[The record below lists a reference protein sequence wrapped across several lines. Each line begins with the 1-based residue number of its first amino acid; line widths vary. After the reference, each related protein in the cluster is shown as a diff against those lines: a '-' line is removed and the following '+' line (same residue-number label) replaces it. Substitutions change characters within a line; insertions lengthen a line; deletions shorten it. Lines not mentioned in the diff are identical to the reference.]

1 MRVAAKEKRFLD
13 ALEALFTGAEVDGDS
28 GFVNLMRMKRQYF
41 QSWQEPLL
49 EKIDGRV
56 EKRDDFREE
65 LFDKLYTF
73 FSRYFCESGSIYFR
87 HLPAFAKIYER
98 VYADG
103 SDVALSWKTHMLYYV
118 KSDVLV
124 RSMPVELKEEGPPA
138 WKTWRFDFDASQI
151 EHKRNNEKREF
162 VFAFLEVEKTTG
174 KGPILRLQVSYSEK
188 GKKTK
193 VDDILKQ
200 ARKAGLRL
208 SEEILEKA
216 FRVFRRQTE
225 ADYFINKDA
234 RGFLREQFDLW
245 MHQYLFQE
253 ETIFEQ
259 KRLNQLQFLQETAH
273 DIIDFIAQF
282 EDELR
287 RAWEKPKFV
296 RNVNYVVTL
305 DKLPDKTL
313 KKITEHKG
321 AKAQIKEWRALG
333 MVDDEFSMT
342 DLSKGQ
348 KDLTDKN
355 GANGV
360 RKFLPLDTK
369 HFKSLEIEILEA
381 LGNMD
386 EALDGELAHSENW
399 QALNTL
405 QRRYK
410 EQVKCIYIDP
420 PYNTDASEI
429 AYKNG
434 YKNAS
439 WITLLENRIVQS
451 APTLMTEGVF
461 IAAIDDTEMVPLSLL
476 LEICMPIWERNVV
489 VVNHHPAG
497 AGLEGTNISCTHEYA
512 IFMTPPNVKIL
523 RGEKKDIGQTERGFV
538 RTGTAESN
546 LRIGRPNSFYAILVN
561 PKTFKVMGAEEPPQG
576 TDYPKEGTPEGWIR
590 IYPIGTDGTE
600 RVWRRSYESFLNE
613 YKKGNII
620 CKNGVSIYQLIEETN
635 RRRPI
640 FSNWTDK
647 KYNAGVHGSNLLTAI
662 MGKAG
667 TFSYPKS
674 IYNVEDCIKS
684 CVYEDKEVVLDFF
697 AGSGTTAHAVINLN
711 REDGGKRK
719 YLLIEMGDYFHTVL
733 LPRIKKV
740 VYSKDW
746 KDGKP
751 VSHEGSSH
759 CFKYYNLEQYE
770 ETLKNSH
777 YKDGEQLEID
787 SQKSPFEQYV
797 FFGDDKLAHAVQSAK
812 NGKMEINLKDLYK
825 DIDIAESLSNIL
837 GKPIRRHA
845 TDEVTFADGT
855 TEKTNPAKMTEAEKR
870 HFISLI
876 KPYLW
881 WGE

>member
-1 MRVAAKEKRFLD
+1 MVIGHKEKRFLD
-13 ALEALFTGAEVDGDS
+13 ALEALFIGAEVEGDS
-28 GFVNLMRMKRQYF
+28 GFVNLMRIKRQYF
-41 QSWQEPLL
+41 ESIQPMLMAA
-49 EKIDGRV
+49 IDRRAAP
-56 EKRDDFREE
+56 ETSFREE
-65 LFDKLYTF
+65 LFDKLWTF
-73 FSRYFCESGSIYFR
+73 FRRYFSESGSIYFR
-87 HLPAFAKIYER
+87 HLPAFAKTYER
-98 VYADG
+98 VYADDK
-103 SDVALSWKTHMLYYV
+103 DVALAWKTQMLYYV

-124 RSMPVELKEEGPPA
+124 RSMPVKLPERDHLGDIR
-138 WKTWRFDFDASQI
+138 RFYFDATEI

-162 VFAFLEVEKTTG
+162 VFAFDKVDDADGWPVLHLK
-174 KGPILRLQVSYSEK
+174 VSYSEK

-193 VDDILKQ
+193 SDDIIRQ
-200 ARKAGLRL
+200 ARKSRLRL
-208 SEEILEKA
+208 SEDELEKA
-216 FRVFRRQTE
+216 FRVFRGQTE
-225 ADYFINKDA
+225 VDFFINKDA

-245 MHQYLFQE
+245 LYQFMFKE
-253 ETIFEQ
+253 ESIFEEERV
-259 KRLNQLQFLQETAH
+259 KQLQAIQKTAY
-273 DIIDFIAQF
+273 DVIDFISQF

-296 RNVNYVVTL
+296 RGVHYVVTL
-305 DKLPDKTL
+305 DKLPAKLL

-321 AKAQIKEWRALG
+321 LKAQTKEWRQLG
-333 MVDDEFSMT
+333 IVENGFN
-342 DLSKGQ
+342 LSPSGKGA
-348 KDLTDKN
+348 
-355 GANGV
+355 GA
-360 RKFLPLDTK
+360 KEKWQHLPLDTR
-369 HFKSLEIEILEA
+369 HFKDLELEILDA
-381 LGNMD
+381 LGNLD
-386 EALDGELAHSENW
+386 EALDGELVHSENW

-405 QRRYK
+405 QRRYRGK
-410 EQVKCIYIDP
+410 VKCIYIDP

-439 WITLLENRIVQS
+439 WITLLENRIVHS
-451 APTLMTEGVF
+451 ASTLMTEGVF
-461 IAAIDDTEMVPLSLL
+461 IAAIDDTEMVLLSHL
-476 LEICMPIWERNVV
+476 LEICLPMWERNMV

-512 IFMTPPNVKIL
+512 IFMTPPDVKIL

-561 PKTFKVMGAEEPPQG
+561 PKNFKVMGAEKPPQG
-576 TDYPKEGTPEGWIR
+576 ADYPEEKTSEGWIR

-600 RVWRRSYESFLNE
+600 RVWRRSYKSFLNE
-613 YKKGNII
+613 NKKGNII
-620 CKNGVSIYQLIEETN
+620 CKNGMSIYQLIEETD

-684 CVYEDKEVVLDFF
+684 CVHEDKEVVLDFF

-711 REDGGKRK
+711 REDGGNRK
-719 YLLIEMGDYFHTVL
+719 YLLVEMGDYFHTVL

-746 KDGKP
+746 KDGQP
-751 VSHEGSSH
+751 VSREGSSH
-759 CFKYYNLEQYE
+759 CLKYYTLEQYE

-777 YKDGEQLEID
+777 YKDGEQIEID
-787 SQKSPFEQYV
+787 SLKSPFEQYV
-797 FFGDDKLAHAVQSAK
+797 FFNDDKLAHAVQVVNK
-812 NGKMEINLKDLYK
+812 ERLEINLHDLYP
-825 DIDIAESLSNIL
+825 DVDIAESLSNAL
-837 GKPIRRHA
+837 GKPIRCRTA
-845 TDEVTFADGT
+845 DQVTFADGT
-855 TEKTNPAKMTEAEKR
+855 TEKTNPAKMTAEEKQ
-870 HFISLI
+870 HFITLL

>member
-1 MRVAAKEKRFLD
+1 MAIGHKEKRFLD
-13 ALEALFTGAEVDGDS
+13 ALEALFIGAEVEGDS
-28 GFVNLMRMKRQYF
+28 GFVNLMRIKRQYF
-41 QSWQEPLL
+41 ESIQPMLMAA
-49 EKIDGRV
+49 IDRRAAP
-56 EKRDDFREE
+56 ETSFREE
-65 LFDKLYTF
+65 LFDKLWTF
-73 FSRYFCESGSIYFR
+73 FRRYFSESGSIYFR
-87 HLPAFAKIYER
+87 HLPAFAKTYER
-98 VYADG
+98 VYADDK
-103 SDVALSWKTHMLYYV
+103 DVALAWKTQMLYYV

-124 RSMPVELKEEGPPA
+124 RSMPVKLPERDHLGDIR
-138 WKTWRFDFDASQI
+138 RFYFDATEI

-162 VFAFLEVEKTTG
+162 VFAFDKVDDADGWPVLHLK
-174 KGPILRLQVSYSEK
+174 VSYSEK

-193 VDDILKQ
+193 SDDIIRQ
-200 ARKAGLRL
+200 ARKSRLRL
-208 SEEILEKA
+208 SEDELEKA
-216 FRVFRRQTE
+216 FRVFRGQTE
-225 ADYFINKDA
+225 VDFFINKDA

-245 MHQYLFQE
+245 LYQFMFRE
-253 ETIFEQ
+253 ESIFEAERV
-259 KRLNQLQFLQETAH
+259 KQLQAIQKTAY
-273 DIIDFIAQF
+273 DVIDFIAQF

-296 RNVNYVVTL
+296 RGVHYVVTL
-305 DKLPDKTL
+305 DKLPAKLL

-321 AKAQIKEWRALG
+321 IKAQTKEWRQLG
-333 MVDDEFSMT
+333 MVENGFN
-342 DLSKGQ
+342 LSPSGKGA
-348 KDLTDKN
+348 
-355 GANGV
+355 GA
-360 RKFLPLDTK
+360 KEKWQHLPLDTR
-369 HFKSLEIEILEA
+369 HFKDLELEILDA
-381 LGNMD
+381 LGNLD
-386 EALDGELAHSENW
+386 EALDGELVHSENW

-405 QRRYK
+405 QRRYRGK
-410 EQVKCIYIDP
+410 VKCIYIDP

-434 YKNAS
+434 YKNSS
-439 WITLLENRIVQS
+439 WITLLENRIVHS
-451 APTLMTEGVF
+451 ASTLMTEGVF
-461 IAAIDDTEMVPLSLL
+461 IAAIDDTEMVLLSHL
-476 LEICMPIWERNVV
+476 LEICLPMWERNMV

-512 IFMTPPNVKIL
+512 IFMTPPDVKIL

-561 PKTFKVMGAEEPPQG
+561 PKNFKVMGAEEPPQG
-576 TDYPKEGTPEGWIR
+576 ADYPEENTSEGWIR

-600 RVWRRSYESFLNE
+600 RVWRRSYKSFLNE
-613 YKKGNII
+613 NKKGNII
-620 CKNGVSIYQLIEETN
+620 CKNGMSIYQLIEETD

-684 CVYEDKEVVLDFF
+684 CVHEDKEVVLDFF

-711 REDGGKRK
+711 REDGGNRK
-719 YLLIEMGDYFHTVL
+719 YLLVEMGDYFHTVL

-746 KDGKP
+746 KDGQP
-751 VSHEGSSH
+751 VSREGSSH
-759 CFKYYNLEQYE
+759 CLKYYTLEQYE

-777 YKDGEQLEID
+777 YKDGEQIEID
-787 SQKSPFEQYV
+787 SLKSPFEQYV
-797 FFGDDKLAHAVQSAK
+797 FFNDDKLAHAVQVVNK
-812 NGKMEINLKDLYK
+812 ERLEINLHDLYP
-825 DIDIAESLSNIL
+825 DLDIAESFSNAL
-837 GKPIRRHA
+837 GKPIRRRTA
-845 TDEVTFADGT
+845 DQVTFADGT
-855 TEKTNPAKMTEAEKR
+855 TEKTNPAKMTAEEKQ
-870 HFISLI
+870 HFITLL